1 MKELRRHPTAL
12 AMLVVGALALW
23 VAVVAVRAGWFRSAP
38 DLPAGS
44 RVAATASLT
53 PRSHYYGD
61 RVTAELELLFR
72 HDAVPVRSLAVTAPF
87 TPYTVLGSDVR
98 RQDAGDATRLVYRFR
113 LLCISAACLPQN
125 RRSVTLPRATVRY
138 TPAGSIEQETMHV
151 GWPAVAIASR
161 RLVRFQA
168 RPLLAAHLRPL
179 PELTYRVRPGVL
191 AAAALAGSIALLL
204 LAVGLLFPALPR
216 RLGVRRPGWLK
227 RRVRP
232 LTPLEQALARVRAAA
247 ANGGGDE
254 RRALEQLAVE
264 LAGSGERSLARDARR
279 LAWSPGRPPADG
291 IDELSGE
298 VEQLIGAAR

>member
-12 AMLVVGALALW
+12 AMLIVGALAVW
-23 VAVVAVRAGWFRSAP
+23 VAVIAVRAGWFRSAP
-38 DLPAGS
+38 DLPAGP
-44 RVAATASLT
+44 RVAATSAIT
-53 PRSHYYGD
+53 PRAHYYGD

-72 HDAVPVRSLAVTAPF
+72 HDKVPVKSFTVTAPF
-87 TPYTVLGSDVR
+87 SPYTVLGSEVTR
-98 RQDAGDATRLVYRFR
+98 TDAGDATRLVYRFR
-113 LLCISAACLPQN
+113 LLCITTDCLPQN
-125 RRSVTLPRATVRY
+125 RRSVTLPRATIRY
-138 TPAGSIEQETMHV
+138 TPIGAAEQTQRV

-179 PELTYRVRPGVL
+179 PAITYRVRPNVL
-191 AAAALAGSIALLL
+191 AAAALIGSIALLL

-216 RLGVRRPGWLK
+216 RLGVRRPAWLK
-227 RRVRP
+227 RQVRP

-247 ANGGGDE
+247 ANGGDDE

-264 LAGSGERSLARDARR
+264 LAGTGEGGLARYARR

-298 VEQLIGAAR
+298 VEQLIGAPR